1 MTMFPRAV
9 IICAGA
15 LALATAPLAA
25 GPKMVVDKQEVDV
38 GVYLEGKVKT
48 VEAVFKITNT
58 GDAVL
63 HIKKV
68 KPG

>member
-1 MTMFPRAV
+1 MLMVTRVMIV
-9 IICAGA
+9 CATA
-15 LALATAPLAA
+15 LALATAPALA
-25 GPKMVVDKQEVDV
+25 GPKMVIDKQEVDV
-38 GVYLEGKVKT
+38 GVYIEGKVKT